1 MQIRSFAVPFARVV
15 EGTDSH
21 ELAFDE
27 GDYLVVRPIFALP
40 SRAIRDVRDRI
51 AAMTETSTDAEA
63 DALTLDL
70 IAHTVAEWHLAGPDG
85 PIAKPATAADLN
97 ELPGVLRGAL
107 FGFLSS
113 YRGEGP
119 DPTPAA

>member
-1 MQIRSFAVPFARVV
+1 MQIRSFRVPFARVV

-21 ELAFDE
+21 ELSFDD
-27 GDYLVVRPIFALP
+27 GDYLVIRPIFAQP

-51 AAMTETSTDAEA
+51 AAMGEASTDDEA

-70 IAHTVAEWHLAGPDG
+70 IAHTVAEWHLVGPAGPI
-85 PIAKPATAADLN
+85 PKPETAADLN
-97 ELPGVLRGAL
+97 ELPGVLRGSL
-107 FGFLSS
+107 FGFLST